1 MPRLCGGRRS
11 RVRTVAAVA
20 KPKTDDILKALGAEQ
35 PAMVAALGADSCIA
49 CTRIAVDTL
58 RAFSV
63 RAKPLAVEVVIHNAE
78 AAAHIERG
86 QPDAIEHDPT
96 AWSMQLG
103 FAPHDLGDHVYN
115 GHVVC
120 LVEERRLLDLTLGQA
135 SRSEHGIHLGPGV
148 FDPLPPDFETAGSSF
163 PVTGGCVVVYRPHA
177 EERGFLPLPHWT
189 DRSFSQPFV
198 RRISAG
204 LR

>member
-1 MPRLCGGRRS
+1 
-11 RVRTVAAVA
+11 VAR
-20 KPKTDDILKALGAEQ
+20 PKTEDILMALGAEQ

-58 RAFSV
+58 RTFGV
-63 RAKPLAVEVVIHNAE
+63 RAKPLAVEVVIHNAD

-86 QPDAIEHDPT
+86 EPEAAQHDPA
-96 AWSMQLG
+96 AWSLQLG
-103 FAPHDLGDHVYN
+103 FVPDDLGDHIYN

-120 LVEERRLLDLTLGQA
+120 LVEQRRILDLTLGQA
-135 SRSEHGIHLGPGV
+135 SRPERGVNLGPGV
-148 FDPLPPDFETAGSSF
+148 FGPLPSDFETTGSSF
-163 PVTGGCVVVYRPHA
+163 PVTGGCVAVYRPHTN
-177 EERGFLPLPHWT
+177 ERGFLPLPHWA

-198 RRISAG
+198 RRIVAS